1 MIVSG
6 GLYMESVQSKEDII
20 AARKQRLE
28 KELSKIVS
36 TLIEKYDP
44 LKIILFGSL
53 ATGNIH
59 EYSDIDLVVIKNTT
73 KNFYDRL
80 EGMVDLLKKDVGT
93 DIIVYTPEEA
103 KELEESDMFFREE
116 VIKKGKV
123 LYEAK

>member
-1 MIVSG
+1 MNT
-6 GLYMESVQSKEDII
+6 SVQSKEDKI
-20 AARKQRLE
+20 AERKKFLE
-28 KELSKIVS
+28 KELDRTVS
-36 TLIEKYDP
+36 ALIEKYNP

-53 ATGNIH
+53 ATGDIH

-80 EGMVDLLKKDVGT
+80 EETVDLLQKNVGT

-103 KELEESDMFFREE
+103 KELEKDDMFFREE

>member
-1 MIVSG
+1 
-6 GLYMESVQSKEDII
+6 MESVQSKEDII

-80 EGMVDLLKKDVGT
+80 EEMVDLLKKDVGT

>member
-1 MIVSG
+1 
-6 GLYMESVQSKEDII
+6 MESVQSKEDII

-28 KELSKIVS
+28 KELNKIVS
-36 TLIEKYDP
+36 SLIAKYAP

-73 KNFYDRL
+73 KSFYDRL
-80 EGMVDLLKKDVGT
+80 EETVDLLQEDVDT
-93 DIIVYTPEEA
+93 DIIVYTPEEV
-103 KELEESDMFFREE
+103 KELEEDNLFFKEE
-116 VIKKGKV
+116 IIKKGKV